1 MAKRQ
6 TKQTR
11 VLKERAA
18 EAKHLLQ
25 LELLEVG
32 LARSVERGIA
42 QLLEDDY
49 SEKDWTVIYD
59 ATKGGRSEL
68 IEREVIDEMR
78 SKARFMYWQGN
89 EFIRRAVRN
98 SMNYIVGKGMTF
110 TLVRGDLAET
120 VADQVNDWWKLWSKY
135 NKWACKQRE
144 IVERGC
150 LDGEI
155 FLRWAERKEILCVRF
170 LEPEDINDPEA
181 TTKWPLGIKYDPDDV
196 EDVEAYAWS
205 PGNEEAGSVAT
216 VVKDWLTPK
225 DVQHLIWFGTK
236 SMVRGIPP
244 YIPILH
250 RVKQYDGWLTDRL
263 VLNKIRSRI
272 ALIRKHL
279 GAAPSQIKAFAD
291 ATKDGDTKRSAKT
304 GDRMDRRRMFKAGTV
319 LDTTGQ
325 TEYEFLSPN
334 VQASDVRY
342 DGRNVLLAIATGTGQ
357 SEVMATS
364 DASNA
369 NFASTWIAEAPPV
382 KEYDGQQGFLVEEFE
397 VVWHRVMIWG
407 QEHGKI
413 PASPD
418 RDDELGY
425 SGYPVEIEPP
435 MLVTR
440 NRKEDTESNSKMF
453 AAAALSRK
461 TWMMRDGLDP
471 EQEQANIEEEETNEA
486 GLPGHDDDDDDKG
499 GKEGEAG
506 RSPTATPSDEG
517 DEE

>member
-1 MAKRQ
+1 MQQFTSEDLGKIQVNKVKKA
-6 TKQTR
+6 
-11 VLKERAA
+11 L
-18 EAKHLLQ
+18 
-25 LELLEVG
+25 
-32 LARSVERGIA
+32 SGIA
-42 QLLEDDY
+42 MQ
-49 SEKDWTVIYD
+49 
-59 ATKGGRSEL
+59 
-68 IEREVIDEMR
+68 
-78 SKARFMYWQGN
+78 
-89 EFIRRAVRN
+89 
-98 SMNYIVGKGMTF
+98 
-110 TLVRGDLAET
+110 
-120 VADQVNDWWKLWSKY
+120 
-135 NKWACKQRE
+135 
-144 IVERGC
+144 
-150 LDGEI
+150 
-155 FLRWAERKEILCVRF
+155 
-170 LEPEDINDPEA
+170 
-181 TTKWPLGIKYDPDDV
+181 
-196 EDVEAYAWS
+196 DVEAYAWS
-205 PGNEEAGSVAT
+205 PGSVKDGLAT
-216 VVKDWLTPK
+216 EVKDWLTPK

-272 ALIRKHL
+272 ALIRRHL
-279 GAAPSQIKAFAD
+279 GAAPSQVKAFAD
-291 ATKDGDTKRSAKT
+291 ATKDGDTKRSPKT
-304 GDRMDRRRMFKAGTV
+304 GDHMDRRRMFKTGTI
-319 LDTTGQ
+319 LDVTGK

-364 DASNA
+364 DAANA

-382 KEYDGQQGFLVEEFE
+382 KEFDGLQGFLMGEFDE
-397 VVWHRVMIWG
+397 VWHRVMIWG
-407 QEHGKI
+407 QDNGKV
-413 PASPD
+413 PKSPD

-440 NRKEDTESNSKMF
+440 NRKEDTEANSKMF

-471 EQEQANIEEEETNEA
+471 EQEKENIEEEETREA
-486 GLPGHDDDDDDKG
+486 GMPGHEEEGDE
-499 GKEGEAG
+499 EGEAG